1 MAGRHVSIVHVLL
14 LRNTCASDS
23 TRATPS
29 AHARAEG
36 LGAARFAMTRP
47 SAPHRLSPPTLRSR
61 VLPRPTSRGILVIA
75 ISRARNADRELPSSV
90 IDRFPRD
97 LLRTLDGNSCFG
109 EQLEVPGR
117 ESGEVE
123 LNLGLSLGGCFGTD
137 PKAKKLVRSSS
148 IAAFSP
154 PQREHEFPVMTTALV
169 RTNSLPAE
177 TEKERRKRKELQ
189 SLKRFEA
196 KRKRLEKR
204 NCIKPDASR
213 SDEDADGRKSL
224 ILPDMINDRLKPLQG
239 KEFRGVFGSA
249 TPSELLAWAAG
260 SKSTVASLPVDVAG
274 CLPPIPHGSI
284 QASGSSYGVFEF
296 KKKTPTQAH
305 SDSIHNAPSSTSTLE
320 IRKPITVVGEEDS
333 LKNFAT
339 DGVNQGRNMV
349 GEMPCVSTR
358 GDGPNGR
365 KIEGFLY
372 KYRKGEEV
380 RIVCVCH
387 GTFLTPAEF
396 VKHAGGG
403 DVSHPLRHI
412 VVNPSPSAASS

>member
-1 MAGRHVSIVHVLL
+1 MEEEA
-14 LRNTCASDS
+14 
-23 TRATPS
+23 
-29 AHARAEG
+29 AE
-36 LGAARFAMTRP
+36 RE
-47 SAPHRLSPPTLRSR
+47 
-61 VLPRPTSRGILVIA
+61 
-75 ISRARNADRELPSSV
+75 RELPSSV
-90 IDRFPRD
+90 IDKFPRD
-97 LLRTLDGNSCFG
+97 LLRRLDGNSCFG

-137 PKAKKLVRSSS
+137 SKAKKLVRSSS
-148 IAAFSP
+148 IAAFSS

-177 TEKERRKRKELQ
+177 TEEERRKRKELQ

-224 ILPDMINDRLKPLQG
+224 ITPNMINGRLKPLKG
-239 KEFRGVFGSA
+239 KEFRGVFGAA

-260 SKSTVASLPVDVAG
+260 SKSTAASPPVDVTG
-274 CLPPIPHGSI
+274 CLPPIPHGSVR
-284 QASGSSYGVFEF
+284 ASGSSYGVFEF
-296 KKKTPTQAH
+296 KRKTPAQGFDLSLFIHDIDDTKNASSAH
-305 SDSIHNAPSSTSTLE
+305 SDSIRNATSSTSTLE
-320 IRKPITVVGEEDS
+320 VRKPITVIGEEDS

-339 DGVNQGRNMV
+339 DGVNRGRNMV

-412 VVNPSPSAASS
+412 VVNPSPSANSS

>member
-1 MAGRHVSIVHVLL
+1 MEDEA
-14 LRNTCASDS
+14 
-23 TRATPS
+23 
-29 AHARAEG
+29 AE
-36 LGAARFAMTRP
+36 RE
-47 SAPHRLSPPTLRSR
+47 
-61 VLPRPTSRGILVIA
+61 
-75 ISRARNADRELPSSV
+75 RELPSSV

-97 LLRTLDGNSCFG
+97 LLRRLDGNSCHD

-137 PKAKKLVRSSS
+137 SKANKLVRSLS
-148 IAAFSP
+148 IAAFSS
-154 PQREHEFPVMTTALV
+154 PQREHEFPVMTTALL

-177 TEKERRKRKELQ
+177 TEEERRKRKELQ

-224 ILPDMINDRLKPLQG
+224 MTPNMINGRLKPLKG
-239 KEFRGVFGSA
+239 EEFRGVFGAA

-260 SKSTVASLPVDVAG
+260 SKSTAASPPVDVTG
-274 CLPPIPHGSI
+274 CLPPTPHGSVR
-284 QASGSSYGVFEF
+284 ASGSSYGVFEF
-296 KKKTPTQAH
+296 KRKTPAQDDTKNASSDH
-305 SDSIHNAPSSTSTLE
+305 SESIRNATSSTSTLE
-320 IRKPITVVGEEDS
+320 ARKPITVVGEEDS

-339 DGVNQGRNMV
+339 YGANRGRNMV

-358 GDGPNGR
+358 GDGPDGR
-365 KIEGFLY
+365 KIEGFLH

-380 RIVCVCH
+380 RIMCVCH

-412 VVNPSPSAASS
+412 IVNPSPSAASS